1 MSVTC
6 YRMKNLFLIFDDCKI
21 LNKDLHQ
28 LILDYEK
35 KWNYSISSSHWVVY
49 AKGNYFIAAL
59 PHDMQDPRGAFRAMG
74 EQKMCDLTQV
84 NIEDKMKQLAEE
96 GTTKIGEK
104 IGFQVLQDEENHLG
118 EASGNNSRNSA
129 SLVGHS
135 SFSAEKPGSIKK
147 DAFISK
153 RISRSSVFFSCKAA
167 ANFLFK

>member
-1 MSVTC
+1 
-6 YRMKNLFLIFDDCKI
+6 MKKLFLIFDDCKI
-21 LNKDLHQ
+21 LHKDLHQ

-59 PHDMQDPRGAFRAMG
+59 PHDMQDPRGAYRAMG

-104 IGFQVLQDEENHLG
+104 IGFQVLQDEENHP
-118 EASGNNSRNSA
+118 RNI
-129 SLVGHS
+129 L
-135 SFSAEKPGSIKK
+135 
-147 DAFISK
+147 
-153 RISRSSVFFSCKAA
+153 C
-167 ANFLFK
+167 NFLSWGKQAGTIPEIQQALLDIQAFQRKRRCVSGRAQSLHNHCFCAPDQWNSKTFR